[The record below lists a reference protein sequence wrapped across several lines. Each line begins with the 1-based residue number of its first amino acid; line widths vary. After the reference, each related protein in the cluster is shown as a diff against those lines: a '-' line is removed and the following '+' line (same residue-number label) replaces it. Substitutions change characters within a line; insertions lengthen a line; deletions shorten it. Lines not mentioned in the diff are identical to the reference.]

1 MSGNAE
7 NVLNLDALR
16 RSCRTCSVQELCLP
30 APLEGEDLDRLAGM
44 LDSRSYMR
52 GEHVYNNGA
61 RSGNLYI
68 VRRGSL
74 KSWVTSMHG
83 HAQVL
88 GFHLPG
94 EIFGLD
100 GVDTFRYQSSVEAL
114 EPSALCRLP
123 YDALERIA
131 LDIPSLHRQLLRVIS
146 REIVIEHEHVLMMGS
161 RPAIER
167 VALFVQVLAQR
178 EARRGRSPHLL
189 TLAMPRADIAS
200 YLALASETVS
210 RMLSKLEKHGLI
222 RIAHRR
228 LEILDPEGLIAIS
241 GEDPVSMRLAD

>member
-1 MSGNAE
+1 MTGDTAK
-7 NVLNLDALR
+7 LLDFKALR
-16 RSCRTCSVQELCLP
+16 NSCRRCSVLELCLP

-44 LDSRSYMR
+44 LDSRSYTR
-52 GEHVYNNGA
+52 GEHVYNNGD

-74 KSWVTSMHG
+74 KSWATSIHG
-83 HAQVL
+83 HVQIF

-123 YDALERIA
+123 YDALESIA
-131 LDIPSLHRQLLRVIS
+131 SGIPSLHRQLLRVIS
-146 REIVIEHEHVLMMGS
+146 REIVIEHEHVMMMSS

-178 EARRGRSPHLL
+178 EARRGRSPNLL

-200 YLALASETVS
+200 YLALANETVS

-228 LEILDPEGLIAIS
+228 LEILDPEGLIEIS